1 MSPSWNYRDLRKN
14 TKKKKNIIL
23 ITRHRKIKKKN
34 NELLYENGFWL
45 IYVYIGDN

>member
-14 TKKKKNIIL
+14 TKKKNNFNNK
-23 ITRHRKIKKKN
+23 TSKDKKN